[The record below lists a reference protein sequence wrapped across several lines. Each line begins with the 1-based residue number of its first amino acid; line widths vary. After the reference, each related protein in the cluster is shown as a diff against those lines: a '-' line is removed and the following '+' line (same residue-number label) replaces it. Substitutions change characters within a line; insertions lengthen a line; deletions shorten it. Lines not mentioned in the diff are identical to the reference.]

1 MFGQVLVCSEER
13 KFPVIQAIEKRISVF
28 SQIPKENGELI
39 QVLRYE
45 PSQYYRP
52 HHDYFSDTFNLK
64 RGGQRVAT
72 MLMYLTDGVEGGETH
87 FPRAGEGE
95 CSCGGKVV
103 KGLCVKP
110 NKGDAV
116 LFWSM
121 GLDGNTDP
129 NSIHSG
135 CPVLKGEKWSATKW
149 MRQKLTF

>member
-1 MFGQVLVCSEER
+1 M
-13 KFPVIQAIEKRISVF
+13 F

-45 PSQYYRP
+45 ASQYYRP

-87 FPRAGEGE
+87 FLQAGDGE
-95 CSCGGKVV
+95 CSCGGNVV

-149 MRQKLTF
+149 MRQKMTF